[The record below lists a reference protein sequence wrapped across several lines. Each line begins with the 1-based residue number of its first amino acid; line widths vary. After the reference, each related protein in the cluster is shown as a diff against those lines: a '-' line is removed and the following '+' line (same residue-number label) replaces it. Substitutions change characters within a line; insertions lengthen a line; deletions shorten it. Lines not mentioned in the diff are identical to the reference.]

1 MLTLSRYLLTGHI
14 AQNMKFSIKDFFSKY
29 EQIRSFIRIDFYLLH
44 KFLMK
49 KFFACAVQAAFKIRI
64 NTVIKF

>member
-1 MLTLSRYLLTGHI
+1 
-14 AQNMKFSIKDFFSKY
+14 MKFSIKDFFSKC
-29 EQIRSFIRIDFYLLH
+29 EQIRSFMRIDFYLLH